1 MSALKAFL
9 QGAATVAGTIL
20 LIGLVLLTLFVWWL
34 YWTSGQS
41 RAAKEARLAACHF
54 SETAV
59 LDIEGNLIEVPA
71 RFSAR
76 FRTVDGVRFRHE
88 TPEGPNANGSRRPS
102 FCLDGPQSEPMAAA
116 FLSLGFG
123 GEFGAFAKA
132 RGMPGEFFL
141 LKVYAGTDLLAA
153 PDEERS
159 AVNPAEPVIY
169 RRRPVSK
176 GSEAE
181 TVGLAMRGRSRD
193 GFRTDIS
200 CTSSVPIWLE
210 EPDGWRWAC
219 DFLIADFKTG
229 LRYRYSFAVLEQRSL
244 DTGWAVSMS
253 LEAARKTRQLIA
265 DLRPLRSNTVTQQ
278 DL

>member
-1 MSALKAFL
+1 
-9 QGAATVAGTIL
+9 
-20 LIGLVLLTLFVWWL
+20 
-34 YWTSGQS
+34 
-41 RAAKEARLAACHF
+41 
-54 SETAV
+54 
-59 LDIEGNLIEVPA
+59 
-71 RFSAR
+71 
-76 FRTVDGVRFRHE
+76 
-88 TPEGPNANGSRRPS
+88 
-102 FCLDGPQSEPMAAA
+102 MAAA